1 MKDVKKPHYISTL
14 HYICVFVHLATVCAD
29 FYGVFFNFLLLQ
41 SDISFEFK
49 VIFRPIAKLVY
60 AFTE

>member
-29 FYGVFFNFLLLQ
+29 FY
-41 SDISFEFK
+41 
-49 VIFRPIAKLVY
+49 VIFFLFPFITVRHFI
-60 AFTE
+60 

>member
-29 FYGVFFNFLLLQ
+29 FYVIFF
-41 SDISFEFK
+41 ISFYYSQTFHLNL
-49 VIFRPIAKLVY
+49 KLY
-60 AFTE
+60 LDP